1 MLHLMLHYAGRHSVV
16 SLFRRLQRSR
26 GERITGTCKYVA
38 QDLRPRLLRSTFS
51 FSKSLVILN
60 FCKILVK
67 STEYNNETPP
77 KQVTKSL
84 VIY

>member
-1 MLHLMLHYAGRHSVV
+1 MPVDIVSSLCSDDYNDLVVNELLVLVNML
-16 SLFRRLQRSR
+16 
-26 GERITGTCKYVA
+26 
-38 QDLRPRLLRSTFS
+38 LRPRLLRSTFS

-67 STEYNNETPP
+67 STEYNNENPP